1 MSNLVV
7 GLPAC
12 HTSGTPNFRTSR
24 GRDMTP
30 PANAAA
36 GGAPK
41 PAARRPRTTAK
52 TPATKAPARRGRH
65 GSEDEPK
72 HRQLMRRDMGL
83 WPDQVTEL
91 LTLRDQVNHARTQ
104 RDERITDATLVR
116 VAVDLLGEF
125 REHLVGNTE
134 DELRDSVAEL
144 ARELLAHPT
153 TVQRAQN
160 AVAAAKTK
168 R

>member
-1 MSNLVV
+1 
-7 GLPAC
+7 
-12 HTSGTPNFRTSR
+12 
-24 GRDMTP
+24 MTP

-36 GGAPK
+36 GGTPK
-41 PAARRPRTTAK
+41 PGARRPRTTA
-52 TPATKAPARRGRH
+52 AKAPTAKALERRGRH
-65 GSEDEPK
+65 GSEEEPK

-83 WPDQVTEL
+83 WPDQVAGL

-104 RDERITDATLVR
+104 REERITDATLVR

-125 REHLVGNTE
+125 REHLAGNTE

-144 ARELLAHPT
+144 ARELLSHPT

-160 AVAAAKTK
+160 AVAAAKQK
-168 R
+168 H

>member
-1 MSNLVV
+1 
-7 GLPAC
+7 
-12 HTSGTPNFRTSR
+12 
-24 GRDMTP
+24 MTP
-30 PANAAA
+30 PASAA

-41 PAARRPRTTAK
+41 PAARRPRATTAK
-52 TPATKAPARRGRH
+52 APPAAAPARRGRH

-83 WPDQVTEL
+83 WPDQVAEL

-125 REHLVGNTE
+125 REHLAGNTE

-144 ARELLAHPT
+144 ARELLSHPT
-153 TVQRAQN
+153 TVQRAQH
-160 AVAAAKTK
+160 AVATAKTK